1 MVDIGKSKLVGGL
14 EHEWIMIVHI
24 VGISSSQLTFSYFSE
39 G

>member
-14 EHEWIMIVHI
+14 EHEWILTFHI
-24 VGISSSQLTFSYFSE
+24 LGISSSQLTFSYFSE